1 MANEKKVK
9 NKRRLKGIVVSDKMT
24 KTIVVKVTRM
34 KMHSKYRK
42 QYKVSE
48 NYKVHD
54 EKEQAKIGNTV
65 VFEECRSLSKDK
77 KWRLIEIIKK

>member
-42 QYKVSE
+42 QYKKR
-48 NYKVHD
+48 NLLKRYLM
-54 EKEQAKIGNTV
+54 
-65 VFEECRSLSKDK
+65 F
-77 KWRLIEIIKK
+77 IIMLNPYR